1 MRIFDNLKSY
11 SSEKESILTIGTF
24 DGVHIGHNK
33 ILKRLIQD
41 SKKNNLSSLVMTFF
55 PHPRMILNKSHEIK
69 MIDTIDEKINLLEKT
84 GLDNLIIHPFDNNFS
99 KIRAKEFVEEILV
112 KKLKIKEIIIGY
124 DHKFG
129 KDREASVEDL
139 KKFGKDYMFT
149 VKEIPA
155 QEIDSIA
162 ISSTKIRNAILNG
175 EIEKCNKFLGRNFIL
190 TGKVVYGDG
199 LGKKIDFPTANIE
212 IKETYKI
219 IPKNG
224 VYLVKTK
231 INSNTYFGM
240 MNIGVRPTVGG
251 TNKSLEIH
259 FFNFKDNIYGKNV
272 SIEIIK
278 KIRDEEKFS
287 SIDQL
292 KIQLKKDEQFCLKL
306 IKVHLD

>member
-11 SSEKESILTIGTF
+11 SSKKESILTIGTF

-55 PHPRMILNKSHEIK
+55 PHPRMILNKSHDIK
-69 MIDTIDEKINLLEKT
+69 MIDTISEKINLLEKT

-240 MNIGVRPTVGG
+240 MNIGIRPTVGG
-251 TNKSLEIH
+251 RNKSLEIH

-306 IKVHLD
+306 INK

>member
-129 KDREASVEDL
+129 KDREASVKDF
-139 KKFGKDYMFT
+139 KKFGQDYIFN

-155 QEIDSIA
+155 EEIDSIA
-162 ISSTKIRNAILNG
+162 ISSTKIRDAILNG

-190 TGKVVYGDG
+190 TGKVVYGEG

-240 MNIGVRPTVGG
+240 MNIGIRPTVGG
-251 TNKSLEIH
+251 RNKSLEIH

-306 IKVHLD
+306 INK

>member
-175 EIEKCNKFLGRNFIL
+175 EIEKCNKFLDRNFIL

-240 MNIGVRPTVGG
+240 MNIGIRPTVGG

-306 IKVHLD
+306 INK

>member
-69 MIDTIDEKINLLEKT
+69 MIDSIDEKINLLEKT

-240 MNIGVRPTVGG
+240 MNIGIRPTVGG

-306 IKVHLD
+306 INK

>member
-11 SSEKESILTIGTF
+11 SSEKKSILTIGTF

-139 KKFGKDYMFT
+139 KKFGQDYMFT

-240 MNIGVRPTVGG
+240 MNIGVRPSVGG

-278 KIRDEEKFS
+278 KIRLMS
-287 SIDQL
+287 SFWL
-292 KIQLKKDEQFCLKL
+292 NGS
-306 IKVHLD
+306 

>member
-11 SSEKESILTIGTF
+11 SSKKESILTIGTF

-55 PHPRMILNKSHEIK
+55 PHPRMILNKSHDIK
-69 MIDTIDEKINLLEKT
+69 MIDTISEKINLLEKT

-139 KKFGKDYMFT
+139 KKFGQDYMFN

-155 QEIDSIA
+155 EEIDSIA

-190 TGKVVYGDG
+190 TGKVVYGEG

-240 MNIGVRPTVGG
+240 MNIGIRPTVGG
-251 TNKSLEIH
+251 RNKSLEIH

-306 IKVHLD
+306 INK

>member
-240 MNIGVRPTVGG
+240 MNIGIRPTVGG
-251 TNKSLEIH
+251 RNKSLEIH

-306 IKVHLD
+306 INK

>member
-240 MNIGVRPTVGG
+240 MNIGIRPTVGG

-306 IKVHLD
+306 INK

>member
-41 SKKNNLSSLVMTFF
+41 SKKNNLSSLVITFF

-240 MNIGVRPTVGG
+240 MNIGIRPTVGG

-306 IKVHLD
+306 INK

>member
-139 KKFGKDYMFT
+139 KKFGQDYMFT

-240 MNIGVRPTVGG
+240 MNIGIRPTVGG

-306 IKVHLD
+306 INK

>member
-55 PHPRMILNKSHEIK
+55 PHPRMILNKSHDIK

-240 MNIGVRPTVGG
+240 MNIGIRPTVGG

-306 IKVHLD
+306 INK

>member
-11 SSEKESILTIGTF
+11 SSKKESILTIGTF

-240 MNIGVRPTVGG
+240 MNIGIRPTVGG

-306 IKVHLD
+306 INK

>member
-1 MRIFDNLKSY
+1 MKIFDNLQSY
-11 SSEKESILTIGTF
+11 SPEKESILTIGTF

-69 MIDTIDEKINLLEKT
+69 MIDTIDEKINLIEKT

-240 MNIGVRPTVGG
+240 MNIGIRPTVGG

-306 IKVHLD
+306 INK

>member
-124 DHKFG
+124 DHK
-129 KDREASVEDL
+129 SVS
-139 KKFGKDYMFT
+139 YT
-149 VKEIPA
+149 H
-155 QEIDSIA
+155 
-162 ISSTKIRNAILNG
+162 
-175 EIEKCNKFLGRNFIL
+175 L
-190 TGKVVYGDG
+190 T
-199 LGKKIDFPTANIE
+199 LPT
-212 IKETYKI
+212 
-219 IPKNG
+219 
-224 VYLVKTK
+224 
-231 INSNTYFGM
+231 
-240 MNIGVRPTVGG
+240 
-251 TNKSLEIH
+251 
-259 FFNFKDNIYGKNV
+259 IYSV
-272 SIEIIK
+272 
-278 KIRDEEKFS
+278 
-287 SIDQL
+287 
-292 KIQLKKDEQFCLKL
+292 
-306 IKVHLD
+306 

>member
-190 TGKVVYGDG
+190 TGKVVYGHG

-240 MNIGVRPTVGG
+240 MNIGIRPTVGG

-306 IKVHLD
+306 INK